1 MKYLENFEP
10 IKKIILD
17 LENEKIDVK
26 SAIIQIKKIS
36 NKEITEYELANYWR
50 SDGLNEFV
58 RNTAMPE
65 LESWNEI
72 DDKRALQLIKEMI
85 EKINDTALIL
95 RNATALEKRFR
106 KSSGT
111 VMELVFQ
118 KGIESE
124 NKILTEL
131 KKDTVIKL

>member
-1 MKYLENFEP
+1 MYLENFEP
-10 IKKIILD
+10 IKKIILEFED
-17 LENEKIDVK
+17 GKLDIE
-26 SAIIQIKKIS
+26 SALVQIKKLS
-36 NKEITEYELANYWR
+36 DKEITEYDLENYWR
-50 SDGLNEFV
+50 SEGLDEFA
-58 RNTAMPE
+58 RNIAMPE
-65 LESWNEI
+65 LEEWNEI
-72 DDKRALQLIKEMI
+72 DDKRALELIKEMI

>member
-17 LENEKIDVK
+17 LENGKLDVK
-26 SAIIQIKKIS
+26 FALFQIKKIS
-36 NKEITEYELANYWR
+36 NKEVTEYELENYWR
-50 SDGLNEFV
+50 SDGLDEFV
-58 RNTAMPE
+58 RTIAMPE
-65 LESWNEI
+65 LEDWNKI
-72 DDKRALQLIKEMI
+72 DDERALELIKEMI

-118 KGIESE
+118 KGMKSE
-124 NKILTEL
+124 NEILTEL